1 MSQYSGVT
9 QDISDFSD
17 QKSSLVSR
25 FIVRAEEGGG
35 GGGGEA
41 HSTTLKS
48 SIDVGDSDR
57 AAGKPVERSNSR
69 VNKVSHLM
77 RWPRQ
82 KDKDRASANLYVSD
96 TSQV

>member
-1 MSQYSGVT
+1 M
-9 QDISDFSD
+9 
-17 QKSSLVSR
+17 
-25 FIVRAEEGGG
+25 RAEEQ

-82 KDKDRASANLYVSD
+82 KDKDKASANLYVSD

>member
-1 MSQYSGVT
+1 M
-9 QDISDFSD
+9 
-17 QKSSLVSR
+17 
-25 FIVRAEEGGG
+25 RADEQV
-35 GGGGEA
+35 GGGEGEREA
-41 HSTTLKS
+41 RNPTLKS

-82 KDKDRASANLYVSD
+82 KDKDKASANLYVSD

>member
-1 MSQYSGVT
+1 MKYSGVT

-25 FIVRAEEGGG
+25 FIVRAEE
-35 GGGGEA
+35 GGGEA

-82 KDKDRASANLYVSD
+82 KDKDKASANLYVSD

>member
-1 MSQYSGVT
+1 MSQDSGVT

-25 FIVRAEEGGG
+25 FIVRPEEGG

-82 KDKDRASANLYVSD
+82 KDKDKASANLYVSD